1 MASFDPSVIG
11 GIADSGV
18 QSQKDALTLYDDKN
32 RVQLNSLNLQQA
44 KEEQTDRL
52 AIKDIAKQSDLST
65 DKGKNEFLEKASKI
79 SPDISMKLQ
88 KEMGSIQGQNLDNE
102 LKKAQV
108 VQEQVTPMVNSIDST
123 LGALAPSKKLF
134 DEGKITQAELDG
146 RAKKEMLPQI
156 LRLKMDKP
164 ELGPYLDQFLSD
176 PQKLTYQGLVAA
188 ENQTKNGR
196 DMAKQRESEI
206 KDAQRQQQLDQND
219 KRLTGYLANVAGLN
233 QKRQADIADKKNRA
247 VDPET
252 AKFIAQQYVDTGDK
266 SVFTGMGRTAGDMAV
281 LRKAVREYAQETD
294 PATGKPRATPAQVSA
309 KVAEFNGYMSE
320 ERALGNRQAAIDTAA
335 GEAAKVIPI
344 ALEASNAVPRSD
356 WVPVNKIVQQGKIMT
371 SNKELAKFGQANLT
385 LANVYSRA
393 MNPTGAATVSGR
405 DHALEQL
412 STATSQDAYDGVID
426 IISQEIDAAL
436 AAPPEIRK
444 EVQEEIASG
453 GKLGHESIMQKLMR
467 PAAAD
472 AARRP
477 GQQTSGPKSGTTGLT
492 PSKGP
497 AKPKTDYELLKAYGA
512 APVTGSP

>member
-32 RVQLNSLNLQQA
+32 RVQLNSLNLQQV

-52 AIKDIAKQSDLST
+52 KIKELAQGSDLST
-65 DKGKNEFLEKASKI
+65 DAGKNKFLEGASKI

-88 KEMGSIQGQNLDNE
+88 KEMGAIQGQNLDNE

-108 VQEQVTPMVNSIDST
+108 VQEQVTPMINSIDTT

-134 DEGKITQAELDG
+134 DEGKITQAELDA
-146 RAKKEMLPQI
+146 RAKKEILPQM

-164 ELGPYLDQFLSD
+164 ELSPYLDQFLND
-176 PQKLTYQGLVAA
+176 PKKMTYQGLVSA

-196 DMAKQRESEI
+196 DMSKQREAEI

-219 KRLTGYLANVAGLN
+219 KRLTGYLANVAGMN
-233 QKRQADIADKKNRA
+233 QKRQADITDKKNRG

-252 AKFIAQQYVDTGDK
+252 ARFMAQQYVDTGDK

-281 LRKAVREYAQETD
+281 LRKAVREYAQEID
-294 PATGKPRATPAQVSA
+294 PATGKPRASPAQVSA
-309 KVAEFNGYMSE
+309 KVAEFNGFMSE

-335 GEAAKVIPI
+335 GEAARVIPI
-344 ALEASNAVPRSD
+344 ALDASNAVPRSD
-356 WVPVNKIVQQGKIMT
+356 WVPVNKIIQQGKIMT

-412 STATSQDAYDGVID
+412 GTATSQDAYDGVVD

-436 AAPPEIRK
+436 SAPPAIRK
-444 EVQEEIASG
+444 EVQEEIANG
-453 GKLGHESIMQKLMR
+453 GKLDHESIMKKLMR
-467 PAAAD
+467 QNAAAD
-472 AARRP
+472 PARRP
-477 GQQTSGPKSGTTGLT
+477 GQQASGPTAAPGLT

-497 AKPKTDYELLKAYGA
+497 VKPKSDDELLKAYGA